1 MKTYFERFAAILLQ
15 CFAGAF
21 MIGLLDGL
29 VTASGGSARFAW
41 TYLAVFGLTTSPLI
55 VISLVF
61 AAVAALFGA
70 GRAVHQGPVMAVFRA
85 VWPADPGA
93 RTRRGARML
102 FTVALMAVFVGA
114 SAIIG
119 RHFVESMR
127 TVIYATISTSLAS
140 LAIGLFLIW
149 LDRRFLRRL
158 ERTDCTALPRFAGFL
173 LSPPG
178 AALILVVLAS
188 PVVFLMRDRAAT
200 ILDSLPLRLPAI
212 LLAGLIFG
220 LAAGAR
226 RPFREVPWLTR
237 LVVLGGI
244 PVVVAG
250 ALIVCGA
257 GVGMTNPVR
266 AAFTSRGII
275 SPTAF
280 KLARKALDFDGDGQI
295 AFMNDGDCAP
305 FNKKISSGATEIP
318 NNHVD
323 EDCDGEDLTF
333 NPALDDYYGRWDF
346 EVPAGIAR
354 KRYNIVMITIDAA
367 APDRMSLYGYRRR
380 TTPNLEK
387 IAAGSAWFQTAIA
400 AGPSTRLALPE
411 MMTSRYGPQV
421 DRAVGYRVPLE
432 IKPANNMMAEI
443 LKRAGYRTSA
453 VIPTG
458 YFSGWKGFLQGFD
471 KVDRTAVPFDSKKHA
486 FHSGRQVSD
495 ALIALLQAAAMDDGH
510 PQFVWAH
517 YYDAHSP
524 YTKVPDW
531 KEYGKDKADV
541 YDSELEFV
549 DDQIGRVVA
558 EMDKVWD
565 PAETILIITADHGE
579 AFDSNHAVKHHGH
592 DLHSTI
598 LHIPLLIRAPFVK
611 PGVFKGPISAMDI
624 LPTLVNLT
632 GIKGRFKFAGTSLV
646 PQLLE
651 GQDDMDRQVHSLFY
665 LPENVYHRKPTHMMA
680 GVRTARHNYFKDLEN
695 STQYLFDY
703 RADPYETRNL
713 VDDMPRAGAGL
724 RKDVSKFL
732 LWLDANSVKREPPP
746 DRKKKPAK
754 PAEKGA
760 AKQPVDAKAAKDAGS
775 ARDLKA
781 TGGTG
786 TGAAGANDIRP
797 SGTGT
802 GSGTGSGTG
811 VVTGSRVA
819 PDSQPLSTAPVPDMD
834 RTHSLNM
841 P

>member
-21 MIGLLDGL
+21 VVGLLDGL
-29 VTASGGSARFAW
+29 VTAIGDNAPFAW
-41 TYLAVFGLTTSPLI
+41 TYLAVFALSTSPLI
-55 VISLVF
+55 AVSIVF

-70 GRAVHQGPVMAVFRA
+70 GRGGRRGPILAAMDA
-85 VWPADPGA
+85 VWPADPST

-102 FTVALMAVFVGA
+102 FTALLMAVFLGA

-127 TVIYATISTSLAS
+127 TVIYATISTSLTS

-149 LDRRFLRRL
+149 LDRCFSRWLAG
-158 ERTDCTALPRFAGFL
+158 TDFAALPRFARFL

-178 AALILVVLAS
+178 AALILVILAS

-200 ILDSLPLRLPAI
+200 ILDSLPLRLPTV
-212 LLAGLIFG
+212 LLAGLLFG

-226 RPFREVPWLTR
+226 RPFNEVPGIVR
-237 LVVLGGI
+237 LVVLAGI
-244 PVVVAG
+244 PLMVAG
-250 ALIVCGA
+250 AMIVCGA

-280 KLARKALDFDGDGQI
+280 KLARKALDFDGDGTI

-305 FNKKISSGATEIP
+305 FNRKISSGATEIP
-318 NNHVD
+318 NNRID

-367 APDRMSLYGYRRR
+367 APDRMSLYGYKRK

-387 IAAGSAWFQTAIA
+387 IAAESAWFKTAIA

-443 LKRAGYRTSA
+443 LKRAGYKTSA
-453 VIPTG
+453 VLPTG

-471 KVDRTAVPFDSKKHA
+471 KVDRTAVAFDTKKYG

-495 ALIALLQAAAMDDGH
+495 AFLSVLGNAATDDQH
-510 PQFVWAH
+510 PQFIWVH

-531 KEYGKDKADV
+531 KEYGKDKADI

-549 DDQIGRVVA
+549 DDQIGHIVT
-558 EMDKVWD
+558 EMDRIWD
-565 PAETILIITADHGE
+565 PAETILIISADHGE

-611 PGVFKGPISAMDI
+611 PGVFKGPVSAMDI
-624 LPTLVNLT
+624 LPTLVNVT
-632 GIKGRFKFAGTSLV
+632 GIKGRFKFTGTSLV
-646 PQLLE
+646 PQLL
-651 GQDDMDRQVHSLFY
+651 GGKDDLERQVRSLFY
-665 LPENVYHRKPTHMMA
+665 LPENVYHRKRTHMMA
-680 GVRTARHNYFKDLEN
+680 GVRTAEHNYFRDLETG
-695 STQYLFDY
+695 TQYLFDY
-703 RADPYETRNL
+703 RADPYETKNL
-713 VDDMPRAGAGL
+713 VDDVPRVGARL

-732 LWLDANSVKREPPP
+732 LWLDGNSVKREPPP
-746 DRKKKPAK
+746 DKKKKSSK
-754 PAEKGA
+754 PAEKGG
-760 AKQPVDAKAAKDAGS
+760 AKPSGNAKAAKAAEP
-775 ARDLKA
+775 ARNAAEPARNADTVMEKKA
-781 TGGTG
+781 
-786 TGAAGANDIRP
+786 A
-797 SGTGT
+797 
-802 GSGTGSGTG
+802 
-811 VVTGSRVA
+811 
-819 PDSQPLSTAPVPDMD
+819 APVPATGTD
-834 RTHSLNM
+834 RTRS
-841 P
+841 PEKP